1 MLTYI
6 LYIPAV
12 YTLMRL
18 LREAALGV
26 LRNRIEHSLQ
36 HFFDA
41 SIKTTVSKLRGRE
54 RRETI
59 VAHLS
64 DVGKRRALESE
75 EKRGDESSMW
85 TIRDDSTLETYPAYS
100 SNPVDCIDSAA
111 VTKSAII
118 KHAQNVVSEGL
129 EHVHDDDTGAL
140 KASLAVSSASYIG
153 TPSRA
158 DVDKGRSVEEIGNM
172 GEKEC
177 MDVED
182 GDEEAESRRANLAM
196 MMGLDGSSSE
206 SESESGSEDGNKGGN
221 ENESEGGSENGDRG
235 ENEVRHEKEYRDDN
249 DSDFKHEKESDEE
262 NLDIN
267 DMSDDDAY
275 HSRNAS
281 NRSVSDARYME
292 DSNQESHSFSANNN
306 QTSASH
312 QEIEG
317 QAQYSPE
324 VLAHE
329 KKAENNRC
337 YNSDE
342 DLCLATGSKGDESVK
357 GRNPSDRLS
366 KDLHEAA
373 AVMFITA
380 LGFRTVSHAML

>member
-1 MLTYI
+1 MLF
-6 LYIPAV
+6 IPAV
-12 YTLMRL
+12 YALMRL
-18 LREAALGV
+18 LRDAALGV

-64 DVGKRRALESE
+64 DVGKRRAVESE
-75 EKRGDESSMW
+75 EKGGDESSMW

-111 VTKSAII
+111 VTKSASISY
-118 KHAQNVVSEGL
+118 AQNAVSEGA
-129 EHVHDDDTGAL
+129 EHVHDDDTDAL
-140 KASLAVSSASYIG
+140 RAPLAVMSASSTGY
-153 TPSRA
+153 PSRA
-158 DVDKGRSVEEIGNM
+158 AVDKGRRNVEKINDMRDE
-172 GEKEC
+172 ER

-196 MMGLDGSSSE
+196 MMGLDASSSE
-206 SESESGSEDGNKGGN
+206 SESEDGN
-221 ENESEGGSENGDRG
+221 ENESEGGSEDGDRG
-235 ENEVRHEKEYRDDN
+235 GNEGTHEKEYGDDN
-249 DSDFKHEKESDEE
+249 GSDFKYEKENNEE
-262 NLDIN
+262 TTSIN
-267 DMSDDDAY
+267 SMSDDDAY

-281 NRSVSDARYME
+281 NHSVSDARYME
-292 DSNQESHSFSANNN
+292 ESNQESHNFSANNN
-306 QTSASH
+306 HTYASH
-312 QEIEG
+312 QESEE

-324 VLAHE
+324 ALTHE
-329 KKAENNRC
+329 KKAEHNRG

-342 DLCLATGSKGDESVK
+342 DLCLATGPKGDDSVK

-373 AVMFITA
+373 AAMFITA
-380 LGFRTVSHAML
+380 LGLRTVS